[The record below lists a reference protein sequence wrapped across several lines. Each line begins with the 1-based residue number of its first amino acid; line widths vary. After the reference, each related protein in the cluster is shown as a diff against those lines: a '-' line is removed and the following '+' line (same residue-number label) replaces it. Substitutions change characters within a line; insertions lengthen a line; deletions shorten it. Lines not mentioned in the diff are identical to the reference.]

1 MKKIAGVVV
10 FGILLFS
17 CDKAKFDIITFV
29 ACKDGVQKD
38 SLATYERLIGTW
50 NWVERYC
57 PCCLGV
63 KPAKAD
69 KKVEVIFKPDLTYA
83 ISENAV
89 VVDTG
94 KWELLKYGNYFY
106 ISIKVLPATSYLQ
119 GSISICDKQLLS
131 DLTPLDGCKQ
141 LFNKVN

>member
-1 MKKIAGVVV
+1 MLV
-10 FGILLFS
+10 FGMLLFS
-17 CDKAKFDIITFV
+17 CDKAQLDVITFV

-38 SLATYERLIGTW
+38 SLGTYNRLIGTW

-57 PCCLGV
+57 PCCPGA

-69 KKVEVIFKPDLTYA
+69 KKVVVVFKPDLTYS
-83 ISENAV
+83 ILENAV

-94 KWELLKYGNYFY
+94 KWELLKHENEFY
-106 ISIKVLPATSYLQ
+106 ISMEVPPATSYLQ
-119 GSISICDKQLLS
+119 GSISICNKQLLS
-131 DLTPLDGCKQ
+131 DLTPLDGCKH